1 MEEQNRLVEE
11 LKKALSTS
19 SNELDRRLIEQKT
32 KSEKNVKSLT
42 QELNECNA
50 RIASME
56 KEISL
61 YKEKIL
67 RLKTLGSKTNG
78 SHHSEVDF
86 EKQFDSGSMI
96 SSLSHNTQAT
106 GSFYIDK
113 GHQSTDSGTNSKL
126 NFENDPQNGST
137 KSIKVQKKDIRRL
150 TEEELLKRSVKKT
163 DS

>member
-1 MEEQNRLVEE
+1 MEEQNLLVEE
-11 LKKALSTS
+11 LKKALNAS
-19 SNELDRRLIEQKT
+19 SNELDRRMIEQKT

-61 YKEKIL
+61 YKEKII

-78 SHHSEVDF
+78 LIHSDVEF
-86 EKQFDSGSMI
+86 EKQFDSGSI
-96 SSLSHNTQAT
+96 ASNLSHNTQAT

-113 GHQSTDSGTNSKL
+113 GQSSDSGTNSKI
-126 NFENDPQNGST
+126 NFETEPQSNST

-150 TEEELLKRSVKKT
+150 TEEEILKRSVKKT